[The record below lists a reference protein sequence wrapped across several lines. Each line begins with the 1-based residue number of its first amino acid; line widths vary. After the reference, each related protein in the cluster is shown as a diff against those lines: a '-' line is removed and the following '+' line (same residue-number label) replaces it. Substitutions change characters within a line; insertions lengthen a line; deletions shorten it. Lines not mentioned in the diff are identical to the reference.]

1 MTKAHKFD
9 VDVAIL
15 GAGTAGMSAYREASK
30 YTDRIAL
37 IDGGPLGTTCAR
49 VGCMPSKL
57 LIAAADAAEHMR
69 HTDKFG
75 VQSVEP
81 KIDGKAVMK
90 RVRDERDR
98 FVGFVKDAVLGFK
111 KEHLIR
117 EYARFEDDHT
127 LVLSGGGKL
136 TAKTII
142 IATGSRPNIPVPF
155 QAAGDKLIVNDDVF
169 DWDDLPESVAVFG
182 AGVIGLELGQALH
195 RLGVRVHLFGR
206 DNLVGPLSD
215 PVVRDYAAKTFASE
229 FPVHWHA
236 DTKIIRDEDQVV
248 VRWSNKPEDEEVFD
262 YRCFF

>member
-57 LIAAADAAEHMR
+57 L
-69 HTDKFG
+69 
-75 VQSVEP
+75 
-81 KIDGKAVMK
+81 
-90 RVRDERDR
+90 
-98 FVGFVKDAVLGFK
+98 
-111 KEHLIR
+111 
-117 EYARFEDDHT
+117 
-127 LVLSGGGKL
+127 SGGGKL
-136 TAKTII
+136 TAKTVI
-142 IATGSRPNIPVPF
+142 IATGSRPNIPKPF
-155 QAAGDKLIVNDDVF
+155 EAAGDRLIVNDDVF
-169 DWDDLPESVAVFG
+169 DWDDLPKSAAVFG

-195 RLGVRVHLFGR
+195 RLGVKVRLFGR

-215 PVVRDYAAKTFASE
+215 PAVRDYAARTFASE

-236 DTKIIRDEDQVV
+236 DTKIVRDGDQVV
-248 VRWSNKPEDEEVFD
+248 VRWSDKLEDEDGFD
-262 YRCFF
+262 FLIAATGRRANLDKIGLENTSLRLNKHGIPDYDPILKSARHPMTTKGARASWVSIKDCCGSMARRKQDAFLAPK